1 MMASYVP
8 LLAKE
13 GHTQWNTDLIF
24 FNNTE
29 VKPTVN
35 YYVQQLFGQNAG
47 DQDKDTLTDVLLEAQ
62 SEGTMTA
69 VSLNKKDSV
78 QTINLGGYKILITLR
93 KNWNGIT
100 QAENGYA
107 LISNTGMDEFI
118 LAGADLNAAFIPD
131 SPGPRIAGLASVY
144 EGEYVNGKW
153 TPGRLLNGDDI
164 MFSYHLAEEAAANR
178 TGTGVRLKSKPGI
191 FQVKLYRFE

>member
-1 MMASYVP
+1 MASYAP

-24 FNNTE
+24 FNNKE

-69 VSLNKKDSV
+69 VCLNKKDSV

-93 KNWNGIT
+93 KNRNGIT
-100 QAENGYA
+100 QAENGYT
-107 LISNTGMDEFI
+107 LVINTGMDEFI

-131 SPGPRIAGLASVY
+131 SPGPQVAGLASVI

-164 MFSYHLAEEAAANR
+164 MFSYHLAEEATANR
-178 TGTGVRLKSKPGI
+178 TGTGVRLKSEPGI